1 MIMVIKL
8 TQKAGAIILSKN
20 DENKIALLYRGKQND
35 WSFPKGHI
43 ENGEYPTSAMIRE
56 IKEETGLLVK
66 ILCELPDMHYTHPDG
81 SAISIKM
88 FLVQSEDDAL
98 LRPELEADAVKW
110 VPMNEVPS
118 TLSHDNLR
126 EYFEKVSRLI
136 KK

>member
-1 MIMVIKL
+1 MVIIS

-43 ENGEYPTSAMIRE
+43 ENDEYPTSAMIRE

-66 ILCELPDMHYTHPDG
+66 ILRELPDMYYTHPDG
-81 SAISIKM
+81 SAVSIKM

-110 VPMNEVPS
+110 VPMNEALS